1 VKGEKTMTTKI
12 KKTNKTEDLT
22 RIKDLVNLGLNKD
35 STRSEA
41 LMIIAKVFF
50 NSFPTFLEC
59 GQLPPSISRML
70 EENKSRI
77 DLDEWDSEK
86 EGLSGYGMKWD
97 FNKANILIETI
108 NAKIMN
114 HKRQLGHYD
123 PNETTTIEGKVYK
136 VIRINEGV
144 LEPKTWWHGKKCG
157 ISTLIH
163 ELVHM
168 ISDFNGMKTG
178 NHDKKFMSI
187 ANHFGLVV
195 EEKRKGKKA
204 SYHTPRLKDSFMKWF
219 EKTFDMEVL
228 NKIFSKEVINIPYG
242 RKTKYSVILNEETFY
257 PDNSFKGGTWGMTGN
272 FPSGK
277 IEHLERLIENT
288 NAKLRKHGYE
298 EITLGIKP

>member
-1 VKGEKTMTTKI
+1 MTTKI

-41 LMIIAKVFF
+41 LMIISKVFF

-70 EENKSRI
+70 EENNSRI

-108 NAKIMN
+108 NAKTMDRVN
-114 HKRQLGHYD
+114 QLGHYD

-168 ISDFNGMKTG
+168 ISDFNEIKTG
-178 NHDKKFMSI
+178 NHNQKFMSI

-195 EEKRKGKKA
+195 EKRLGKKA
-204 SYHTPRLKDSFMKWF
+204 AYHTPRLKDSFMEWF
-219 EKTFDMEVL
+219 EETFDMEIL

-242 RKTKYSVILNEETFY
+242 RKTKYSITLNEETFY
-257 PDNSFKGGTWGMTGN
+257 EDKSFSGGTYGITTN
-272 FPSGK
+272 VPSGK
-277 IEHLERLIENT
+277 VGHLKNLLKDT

-298 EITLGIKP
+298 EITFNIK